1 MWLLVPLLVRGA
13 NISTVATDLTI
24 KGVFAINHY
33 PPLWF
38 ETKYQMELNAGI
50 TLAAKLSEWKSRD
63 TQALLKARSNYQSKL
78 FKKAI

>member
-1 MWLLVPLLVRGA
+1 M
-13 NISTVATDLTI
+13 
-24 KGVFAINHY
+24 KHY

-50 TLAAKLSEWKSRD
+50 TLAAKLSEWKSKD
-63 TQALLKARSNYQSKL
+63 TQALLKARSNYQSKF

>member
-1 MWLLVPLLVRGA
+1 MWLLVPLLVLKV
-13 NISTVATDLTI
+13 NIFTVVTDLTI

-50 TLAAKLSEWKSRD
+50 TLAAKLSEWKSKD
-63 TQALLKARSNYQSKL
+63 TQALLKARSNYQEKN
-78 FKKAI
+78 F

>member
-1 MWLLVPLLVRGA
+1 MPLLVLKV
-13 NISTVATDLTI
+13 NIFTVATDLTI

-50 TLAAKLSEWKSRD
+50 TLAAKLSEWKSKD
-63 TQALLKARSNYQSKL
+63 TQALLKARSNYQAKL
-78 FKKAI
+78 IKKAI

>member
-1 MWLLVPLLVRGA
+1 MWLLVPLLVLKV
-13 NISTVATDLTI
+13 NIFTVATDLTI

-50 TLAAKLSEWKSRD
+50 TLAAKLSEWKSKD
-63 TQALLKARSNYQSKL
+63 TQALLKARSNYQEKN
-78 FKKAI
+78 F